1 MMAKRWAGAAVLTA
15 ALALVG
21 CEKRVPPP
29 MTEPKAEAEYHIGRA
44 DVLEV
49 SVWRDNDLTRQL
61 PVRPDGKISM
71 PLIGEVVA
79 QGRTAPEL
87 AAEIGEK
94 LKPFV
99 ENPRVAVIVREVN
112 APRFNV
118 IGEVQKPGSYAMRG
132 NVTVLQALSEAGGF
146 NQFADQDGIV
156 IVRNSGAKTQRYT
169 IKYSELVQ
177 GDGNGAV
184 YLDQGDT
191 LYVP

>member
-1 MMAKRWAGAAVLTA
+1 MKAKRWAGAAVMAA

-29 MTEPKAEAEYHIGRA
+29 TTQPVESEYHIGRA

-49 SVWRDNDLTRQL
+49 SVWRDNDLTRTV

-79 QGRTAPEL
+79 QGKTAVEL
-87 AAEIGEK
+87 QNEIATK
-94 LKPFV
+94 LKPYV
-99 ENPRVAVIVREVN
+99 EDPKVAVIVREVN
-112 APRFNV
+112 APQFSV
-118 IGEVQKPGSYAMRG
+118 IGEVQKPGSYPLRG
-132 NVTVLQALSEAGGF
+132 NVTVLQALSQAGGF

-156 IVRNSGAKTQRYT
+156 IVRQSGEKTQKYNV
-169 IKYSELVQ
+169 KYSDLVS
-177 GDGNGAV
+177 GDGHGSV

-191 LYVP
+191 VYVP